1 MAVVSRVR
9 VLLVEDFEPFRRWV
23 CLMLRNRP
31 EVQVIAEASDGM
43 EAVQMA
49 GQFQPDLILI
59 DVGLPKLS
67 GINAAR
73 QISKLAP
80 KAKIIFVTQES
91 SPDVAQEA
99 FGTGAVAYVMKI
111 CAGGDLLPAVDAA
124 LDGRQF
130 LSSVL
135 SGPVQNFSRG

>member
-1 MAVVSRVR
+1 
-9 VLLVEDFEPFRRWV
+9 
-23 CLMLRNRP
+23 MLRNRP

-80 KAKIIFVTQES
+80 KAKIVFVTQES
-91 SPDVAQEA
+91 SPDIAQVA
-99 FGTGAVAYVMKI
+99 FSTGAVGYVMKM